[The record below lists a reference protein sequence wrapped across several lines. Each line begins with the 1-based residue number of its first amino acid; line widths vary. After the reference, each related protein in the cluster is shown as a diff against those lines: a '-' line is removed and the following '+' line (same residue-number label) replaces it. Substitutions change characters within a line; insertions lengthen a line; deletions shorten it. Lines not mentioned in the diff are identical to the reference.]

1 MSDRLS
7 NTLLE
12 LITDKKF
19 PPAGNHGFEG
29 LIAEL
34 LEVLTGRHFYLAKS
48 GYQEGRD
55 MSARDSYQNVIAIE
69 CKRYGKATQLDERE
83 LLGELD
89 QVKVGIP
96 DLDIWVLV
104 TSRDVDSK
112 LYESLHRNAAQKGI
126 DFAVIADG
134 DGEPSSLAVLCAN
147 SPATVIKFLNFL
159 NPIISSNEDL
169 QKLKNELNE
178 IAKHPQFSQRVNQL
192 KEKFLSPLVGYEN
205 WRVEQNQKLLDCF
218 KSVND
223 SRAVFGQPIDVEREN
238 VRFIERTVLTEQLD
252 SWYSTWGKDKNI
264 FAVLGEE
271 GDGKTWGVAR
281 WLGQKIQ
288 QGDKFPGV
296 VFMSSNQAS
305 NNDPYILFSEIIAR
319 NSSSLGSEQCNL
331 RIKRWIKTTT
341 DDDPILLLI
350 LDGINERHDFEWWRS
365 LIECLAA
372 SSWRNSVAVLITCRD
387 RYWQSTFGSLRYLS
401 TNTYKL
407 PPYSEEEL
415 TEALKANSID
425 RSQLSSNLFSSEL
438 IYKPRYFD
446 LVIKHQEKIGDVGKI
461 TVSRLI
467 YEDWKNRYVAKGN
480 TPITEKDFEQVIKD
494 LASKIVE
501 KSKNKLKIRDIEEV
515 LPFTCNKLETFEEL
529 RTGNILN
536 DKYGSYEVNNK
547 FLIYGFGLLLV
558 EDLKDTVQG
567 GEVNLEEAIAQWL
580 EPNAGMDLKG
590 EICHFASLISL
601 GDAKIPQEVK
611 VALLLAWVNSQNPRK
626 DIDSDFIE
634 YLPVDPEAYID
645 LAEKVWSYRTENP
658 WAQELLMRALIRWR
672 ENEKVIEKLIPK
684 LEEWLGFVH
693 LYGFPHPRRACNNDR
708 EIEQIREDIC
718 QCVGENLKP
727 GKAFIYEG
735 YRLTGIVDD
744 GLLRLGRVALRLI
757 DYLPVKPFF
766 KAIAI
771 GAMAEAIMGCSQ
783 DYRDK
788 YDLFQWIFASA
799 DDNLWNEIKL
809 EVESLRTANNLIAN
823 RVAYFLLSWEGS
835 TEAFELRETLPQ
847 DLFSKNP
854 WIENQKQ
861 DICQSGYS
869 WSESDCVTCLKRS
882 DLTLHWV
889 AQKVVPHCLNPVLKV
904 PDNLRE
910 YFAPLTEQISIDSIW
925 SEYYQNSDD
934 INFKQYEA
942 ALYAYAPDVIADLV
956 RKIIRGIV
964 NRSEISLRQ
973 LCFKLKE
980 NYLIFDKTEKQS
992 IYGVWQQF
1000 KEKCDITEDLEKV
1013 AEAHLFKVVLEQLEP
1028 KQQLDYFLQRPE
1040 TASDLISLEQSFKPL
1055 QNSESVL
1062 LKLDRLS
1069 DDTSI
1074 QRTLWFLS
1082 AHQENLTAEQIRQ
1095 YIYPF
1100 LENENS
1106 FTRSLALK
1114 ILYRSENTQIIQ
1126 HFVNS
1131 SWQSNVQHHDLENH
1145 WGNLLLCQYGQNL
1158 SFSHLKSRVYPSF
1171 LGIAIRDRGLKSE
1184 ETEQYADYIDLL
1196 WTEIKENVPE
1206 LPLDF
1211 PQLEIRI
1218 ARDENFT
1225 DLDMLYLSE
1234 RYFRFSETF
1243 INKDSTWGGMGSDSD
1258 FGLLKDFDERDETR
1272 KKLNQISESSR
1283 KEQLE
1288 ANNCFFNY
1296 KMPRDVLSV
1305 AIAQRPDLVDKWLE
1319 PIQGEQNETVRKI
1332 IRVGTLFYETLCY
1345 VLLERSHRRAI
1356 ELYRYLSQNKS
1367 QIILTD
1373 AQTNTR
1379 YLDYALFQASLTES
1393 LKQEWLHQLE
1403 NCHSDAE
1410 LLELAIVAQL
1420 GQGEDWLLSRI
1431 KQQLQSSA
1439 PGDFSQA
1446 VTMLGFLET
1455 DDAFEQLKK
1464 LAKSQ
1469 PDTWRKRLVDISI
1482 ERWQRNAWAKH
1493 WFREFLNQGDRVMA
1507 WRGFRLFLQC
1517 ADKRFWLWKEELIG
1531 EASSQSFHQYHLN
1544 FLEDNTD
1551 TIKNAIG
1558 NSKYNQE
1565 LEKTFLAHKTT

>member
-1 MSDRLS
+1 MSDRIS
-7 NTLLE
+7 NTFLDSIVKLSA
-12 LITDKKF
+12 TGDCS
-19 PPAGNHGFEG
+19 FEG

-34 LEVLTGRHFYLAKS
+34 LESLTGRHFNLAKP
-48 GYQEGRD
+48 GYQAGRD
-55 MSARDSYQNVIAIE
+55 MSSRDFYQNTIFVE
-69 CKRYGKATQLDERE
+69 CKRYKKTTELNERE

-89 QVKVGIP
+89 QAKAGTP
-96 DLDIWVLV
+96 DLDVWVLV

-112 LYESLHRNAAQKGI
+112 LYESLHRSAAQKGI

-134 DGEPSSLAVLCAN
+134 DGKPSYLAVLCAN
-147 SPATVIKFLNFL
+147 SPATAIKFLKL
-159 NPIISSNEDL
+159 IISLDEDL
-169 QKLKNELNE
+169 QKLENELDE

-205 WRVEQNQKLLDCF
+205 WRVEQNQKLLDYF
-218 KSVND
+218 KSEKD
-223 SRAVFGQPIDVEREN
+223 SRPFFGQPIDVEGEN
-238 VRFIERTVLTEQLD
+238 VRFIERTALTEQLD
-252 SWYSTWGKDKNI
+252 SWYSTWGKHRNV

-296 VFMSSNQAS
+296 VFISSNQAS

-319 NSSSLGSEQCNL
+319 NFSSLSSEQCNL
-331 RIKRWIKTTT
+331 RIKRWIEKTTN
-341 DDDPILLLI
+341 DDPILLLV
-350 LDGINERHDFEWWRS
+350 LDGINERRDFEWWRS
-365 LIECLAA
+365 LIDCLVA
-372 SSWRNSVAVLITCRD
+372 SPWRNSVAVLITCRD
-387 RYWQSTFGSLRYLS
+387 RHWQSTFGSLRYLS
-401 TNTYKL
+401 TNTHKL

-415 TEALKANSID
+415 TEALRVNKIN
-425 RSQLSSNLFSSEL
+425 RSQLSQKLFESQL
-438 IYKPRYFD
+438 LHKPRFFN
-446 LVIKHQEKIGDVGKI
+446 LVIKYQERIGDIGNI
-461 TVSRLI
+461 TIARLI
-467 YEDWKNRYVAKGN
+467 YEDWKDRLERKSNIAITDAKFQA
-480 TPITEKDFEQVIKD
+480 IIKD
-494 LASKIVE
+494 LVEKTLEKAQNRLKEHEIEETFSFVSSKIELLEEFRTGSILEE
-501 KSKNKLKIRDIEEV
+501 KSSSR
-515 LPFTCNKLETFEEL
+515 
-529 RTGNILN
+529 
-536 DKYGSYEVNNK
+536 YEVKKN
-547 FLIYGFGLLLV
+547 FLTYGLGLLLV
-558 EDLKDTVQG
+558 ENLADAAET

-580 EPNAGMDLKG
+580 EPHAGMDLKG

-601 GDAKIPQEVK
+601 GDSEISQEVK
-611 VALLLAWVNSQNPRK
+611 VTLLLAWVNSQNPRK

-634 YLPVDPEAYID
+634 YFPVDPEAYID
-645 LAEKVWSYRTENP
+645 LAEKIWSYQTENP

-684 LEEWLGFVH
+684 LEKWLGFVH
-693 LYGFPHPRRACNNDR
+693 LDGFPHSRRASKNDR
-708 EIEQIREDIC
+708 EIEQIREDIF
-718 QCVGENLKP
+718 QCIGQQLKP
-727 GKAFIYEG
+727 GQVFTFNG
-735 YRLTGIVDD
+735 YQLTAIDDD

-757 DYLPVKPFF
+757 DYLPVKPLI
-766 KAIAI
+766 KAIAT
-771 GAMAEAIMGCSQ
+771 GAMAEAIMGCTQ
-783 DYRDK
+783 DYQDK
-788 YDLFQWIFASA
+788 YNLFQWIFASA

-809 EVESLRTANNLIAN
+809 EVESLRTADNLIAN

-835 TEAFELRETLPQ
+835 TEAFGLRETLPQ
-847 DLFSKNP
+847 DLFPKNP
-854 WIENQKQ
+854 WIEKQKQ
-861 DICQSGYS
+861 DICQSWYR
-869 WSESDCVTCLKRS
+869 WSESDYVTCLKRS

-992 IYGVWQQF
+992 IYRVWQQF

-1040 TASDLISLEQSFKPL
+1040 TASDLISLERSFKSL

-1062 LKLDRLS
+1062 LKLDRLN
-1069 DDTSI
+1069 DDTST

-1082 AHQENLTAEQIRQ
+1082 THQENLTAEQIRQ
-1095 YIYPF
+1095 HIYPF
-1100 LENENS
+1100 VENENS
-1106 FTRSLALK
+1106 FIRSQALK
-1114 ILYRSENTQIIQ
+1114 ILYQSKDTAIIQ
-1126 HFVNS
+1126 HFINS

-1145 WGNLLLCQYGQNL
+1145 WGNLLLCQYGQKL
-1158 SFSHLKSRVYPSF
+1158 SFLALKDRVYPSF
-1171 LGIAIRDRGLKSE
+1171 LGIAIRDRGLKSAE
-1184 ETEQYADYIDLL
+1184 VKQYADYIDLL

-1225 DLDMLYLSE
+1225 DLDMIYLSDK
-1234 RYFRFSETF
+1234 YFNFSETF
-1243 INKDSTWGGMGSDSD
+1243 VSRDSTWGGIGSNSEY
-1258 FGLLKDFDERDETR
+1258 GSLQDFDEREETR

-1296 KMPRDVLSV
+1296 KILRDVLSV

-1319 PIQGEQNETVRKI
+1319 PIQGEQNETVRKV
-1332 IRVGTLFYETLCY
+1332 IRVGTVFYETLCY
-1345 VLLERSHRRAI
+1345 VLLERSHARAI
-1356 ELYRYLSQNKS
+1356 ELYRYLSQNES
-1367 QIILTD
+1367 QIILKD

-1379 YLDYALFQASLTES
+1379 YLDYALFQASPTES
-1393 LKQEWLHQLE
+1393 LEQEWLHQQE

-1420 GQGEDWLLSRI
+1420 GQGESWLLSRI
-1431 KQQLQSSA
+1431 EQQLQSSA
-1439 PGDFSQA
+1439 PRDFSHA
-1446 VTMLGFLET
+1446 VTMLGFLAT

-1464 LAKSQ
+1464 LATSQ
-1469 PDTWRKRLVDISI
+1469 PDTWRKRLVEISM
-1482 ERWQRNAWAKH
+1482 ERWQRNSWAKH
-1493 WFREFLNQGDRVMA
+1493 WFREFLTQGDRVMA

-1517 ADKRFWLWKEELIG
+1517 GDKRFWLWKEELIG
-1531 EASSQSFHQYHLN
+1531 EASSQSFHQYYLN

-1565 LEKTFLAHKTT
+1565 LEKTFLAHKTTSES

>member
-1 MSDRLS
+1 MSNRIS
-7 NTLLE
+7 NTFLDSIVKLSA
-12 LITDKKF
+12 TGDCS
-19 PPAGNHGFEG
+19 FEG

-34 LEVLTGRHFYLAKS
+34 LESLTGRHFNLAKP
-48 GYQEGRD
+48 GYQAGRD
-55 MSARDSYQNVIAIE
+55 MSSRDFYQNTIFVE
-69 CKRYGKATQLDERE
+69 CKRYKKTTKLNERE

-89 QVKVGIP
+89 QAKAGTP

-104 TSRDVDSK
+104 TSRHVDSK
-112 LYESLHRNAAQKGI
+112 LYESLHRSAAQKGI

-147 SPATVIKFLNFL
+147 SPATAIKFLK
-159 NPIISSNEDL
+159 PIISSDEDL
-169 QKLKNELNE
+169 QKLKNEFDE
-178 IAKHPQFSQRVNQL
+178 IAKHPQFLQRVNQL

-205 WRVEQNQKLLDCF
+205 WRVEQNQKLLDYF
-218 KSVND
+218 KSEKD
-223 SRAVFGQPIDVEREN
+223 SRPFFGQPIDVEGEN
-238 VRFIERTVLTEQLD
+238 VRFIERTALTEQLD
-252 SWYSTWGKDKNI
+252 SWYSTWGKHRNV

-288 QGDKFPGV
+288 HGDKFPGV
-296 VFMSSNQAS
+296 VFISSNQAS

-319 NSSSLGSEQCNL
+319 NFSSLSSEQCNL
-331 RIKRWIKTTT
+331 RIKRWIEKTTF
-341 DDDPILLLI
+341 DDPILLLV
-350 LDGINERHDFEWWRS
+350 LDGINERRDFEWWRS
-365 LIECLAA
+365 LIDCFVA
-372 SSWRNSVAVLITCRD
+372 SPWCNSVAVLITCRD
-387 RYWQSTFGSLRYLS
+387 RHWQSTFGSLRRYSS

-407 PPYSEEEL
+407 TSYSEDEL
-415 TEALKANSID
+415 TEALRVNKIN
-425 RSQLSSNLFSSEL
+425 RSQLLNKLFESQL
-438 IYKPRYFD
+438 LYKPRYFN
-446 LVIKHQEKIGDVGKI
+446 LVIKYQERIGDIGNI
-461 TVSRLI
+461 TIARLI
-467 YEDWKNRYVAKGN
+467 YEDWKDRLDRKNNIAITDAKFQA
-480 TPITEKDFEQVIKD
+480 IIKD
-494 LASKIVE
+494 LVE
-501 KSKNKLKIRDIEEV
+501 KTLEKAQNRLKEQEIEETFSFV
-515 LPFTCNKLETFEEL
+515 SNKIELLEEF
-529 RTGNILN
+529 RTGSILEE
-536 DKYGSYEVNNK
+536 KSSSKYEVKKN
-547 FLIYGFGLLLV
+547 FLIYGLGLLLV
-558 EDLKDTVQG
+558 ENLKDAAESE
-567 GEVNLEEAIAQWL
+567 EVNLGEVIAQWL
-580 EPNAGMDLKG
+580 EPHAGIDIKD

-601 GDAKIPQEVK
+601 GDSEIPQEVK
-611 VALLLAWVNSQNPRK
+611 VTLLLAWVNSQNPRK

-645 LAEKVWSYRTENP
+645 LVEKVWTYRTENP
-658 WAQELLMRALIRWR
+658 WAQELLMRAFIRWR

-684 LEEWLGFVH
+684 LEKWLGFVH
-693 LYGFPHPRRACNNDR
+693 LDGFPHLRRASKSDR
-708 EIEQIREDIC
+708 EIEQIREDIS
-718 QCVGENLKP
+718 QCVGKQLEP
-727 GKAFIYEG
+727 GQVFTFNG
-735 YRLTGIVDD
+735 YQLTAIDDD

-757 DYLPVKPFF
+757 DYLPVKPLI
-766 KAIAI
+766 KAIAT

-788 YDLFQWIFASA
+788 HDWFQWIFASA

-809 EVESLRTANNLIAN
+809 EVESLRIANNIIAN

-835 TEAFELRETLPQ
+835 QKAFESRETLPQ
-847 DLFSKNP
+847 DLVPKNP
-854 WIENQKQ
+854 LYEEYKQ
-861 DICQSGYS
+861 DPCKSFFYR
-869 WSESDCVTCLKRS
+869 WSESDCVTCLIREDITIQWIAEK
-882 DLTLHWV
+882 L
-889 AQKVVPHCLNPVLKV
+889 KPHCINPDLKPADSFRDRLVLLI
-904 PDNLRE
+904 D
-910 YFAPLTEQISIDSIW
+910 QIFINSIW
-925 SEYYQNSDD
+925 SAKWSNTED
-934 INFKQYEA
+934 ILFDKYES
-942 ALYAYAPDVIADLV
+942 ALLAFAPDVIANLV
-956 RKIIRGIV
+956 RRIV
-964 NRSEISLRQ
+964 RFIVHRSGSGLRHLSFHISDH
-973 LCFKLKE
+973 
-980 NYLIFDKTEKQS
+980 YLILGKVEKKA
-992 IYGVWQQF
+992 IYQIWQVF
-1000 KEKCDITEDLEKV
+1000 AKRCDITGDLERV

-1028 KQQLDYFLQRPE
+1028 KQQLNYFLKRPE

-1082 AHQENLTAEQIRQ
+1082 AHQQNLTAEQILQ

-1106 FTRSLALK
+1106 LIRSLALK
-1114 ILYRSENTQIIQ
+1114 TLYQSKDTAIIQ
-1126 HFVNS
+1126 HFISS

-1145 WGNLLLCQYGQNL
+1145 WGNLLLCQYGQKL
-1158 SFSHLKSRVYPSF
+1158 SFSNLKDRVNPSF

-1184 ETEQYADYIDLL
+1184 EVKQYADYIDLL

-1225 DLDMLYLSE
+1225 DLDMIYLSDK
-1234 RYFRFSETF
+1234 YFNFSETF
-1243 INKDSTWGGMGSDSD
+1243 ISRNSTWGGIGSNSEY
-1258 FGLLKDFDERDETR
+1258 GSLQDFDERDETR

-1296 KMPRDVLSV
+1296 KIPRDVLSV

-1319 PIQGEQNETVRKI
+1319 PIQGEQNETVRKV

-1345 VLLERSHRRAI
+1345 VLLERSHPRAI

-1379 YLDYALFQASLTES
+1379 YLDHALFQVSPTEP
-1393 LKQEWLHQLE
+1393 LQQEWLYRLE

-1420 GQGEDWLLSRI
+1420 GQGGDWLLSRI

-1455 DDAFEQLKK
+1455 DGAFEQLKK